1 MLQFFM
7 VSILEDGPFN
17 IGDSPFWLGV
27 VGLFAEAV
35 EARTSYEHRK
45 RSVNLNEQSSGVCW
59 GIIGY
64 IISSR
69 PTIIV
74 PCTECNVISLL
85 PQWYYGGI
93 QPHWRFNWIWNLLAY
108 VVLKSTL
115 RLLENITTIYSELYS
130 PWRFYCD
137 LTDF

>member
-35 EARTSYEHRK
+35 EARTSYQHRK
-45 RSVNLNEQSSGVCW
+45 RQWIWMSKIAEFVGACVAMPAQTFCKIYKNGPLLD
-59 GIIGY
+59 Y

-69 PTIIV
+69 RTIIV
-74 PCTECNVISLL
+74 PHTECNVISLL
-85 PQWYYGGI
+85 PQWYYAGI
-93 QPHWRFNWIWNLLAY
+93 QPQ
-108 VVLKSTL
+108 
-115 RLLENITTIYSELYS
+115 
-130 PWRFYCD
+130 
-137 LTDF
+137 